1 MCMPP
6 PPRSAAPADPCND
19 WQPATA
25 RHGPT
30 ARPTLSCRTTSNR
43 TGSPHAVKPSVRDHT
58 SEYAKAQRPP
68 RKFLVQFFLP
78 LESPGRYSKKKAKK
92 RTGFSKRPGDA
103 SGEGNSERSNKT
115 ILAACTK

>member
-1 MCMPP
+1 MWSCG
-6 PPRSAAPADPCND
+6 
-19 WQPATA
+19 TA
-25 RHGPT
+25 
-30 ARPTLSCRTTSNR
+30 LNR
-43 TGSPHAVKPSVRDHT
+43 TGSPHAVQPSVRDHT

-103 SGEGNSERSNKT
+103 SGEGNSECSNKT
-115 ILAACTK
+115 ILATCTKEQLQFSGLALYCQCLFPFLSLGLFVDLT